1 MPYYSELGIYT
12 PSSSYTSPLLKGP
25 YSTHSSILASNI
37 LPPSSKQFTR
47 SNFRGFKP
55 HLTPISESNLSA
67 PLRRV
72 SSPKVIYHSSPKV
85 RVPRPIK
92 INTADIDVS
101 LNRFKR
107 TPPKQPPVNQAPKTD
122 ATPPS
127 PPPVEKEAKPNSE
140 IRRDRATIRLQTI
153 HKDTL
158 EKEIGQI
165 KSWRDNFK
173 PEELVVEA
181 RRRKKS
187 PGELL
192 KEKFLIRSK
201 SKDNVPLLPAPVIP
215 RRSSVRKSPSF
226 KDICNEITSDDAVED
241 LNPGQPLEVRRRQS
255 RQLSHEDVIK
265 EIQRSSSTLSV
276 EEVQLLDALIQAE
289 SEVGLYDEPPEEP
302 KKLKK
307 RRGSK
312 KKSAE
317 DATVS
322 KNSESATS
330 SRLRKASSIKDMV
343 KDISQVEIEMIPTKQ
358 KPIITGYIGSF
369 DEKVKPNLKAV
380 VGDLEVQESPKPEK
394 KEKKFRFNVT
404 VEEFPVKKT
413 INAPKFSLTE
423 ENYAKNQMP
432 LKRKPVI
439 TSILKKREVKC
450 LGEESG
456 NGLILQPKV
465 VKKVVSEDVV
475 KVEEKQ
481 VGEETQEDT
490 KQKLLR
496 SKSELQVQST
506 DQKELLKRSES
517 MHSNF
522 TVKVNRSEGN
532 SVQLSGSPQGS
543 GKLKILLI
551 ENSGEASKTDTSIPT
566 SDEKKDIPEKT
577 DKLLKSTKQ
586 SLKSDTFLC
595 KADLGKRKDPPLWAK
610 KPIKPLGESKEE
622 VKVADVGGTQV
633 SEQDCKTAE
642 VKPSKEPKNILEK
655 NQPKVSDQKQ
665 EVLKIVESPKVV
677 SPAAINNHKPDLK
690 SDESIEQLVQSKNVE
705 KPQPKL
711 EEKQVFKSL
720 EPPKVVSP
728 TKTSPPVAISKLTQD
743 DKSNEPIEQF
753 VKSKNVEKPQPKLE
767 EKQVIKSLEPPKV
780 VSPTKTS
787 PPVAINKLTLDDKS
801 NEPIEQFVKSKNVEE
816 QAPKP
821 CEAKKALQS
830 VEPAKVESPTKTSP
844 PAAKEVKNE
853 NFWELQNV
861 EKYEPPKL
869 GKLKLE
875 LKDPKTILKEIQDSR
890 ANVKEPETPE
900 EYEKRM
906 ISKRSLIQKAN
917 KSDPDLKIFEPPTPP
932 PPEPEKEPSPEPS
945 FVPLQSNR
953 LSQWMNPWK
962 KPDQQDGCPVEIF
975 AKPKFIRARHI
986 PRRWRQNASESED
999 STTTATTSED
1009 ESDSDE
1015 DDDEDTEDE
1024 EGQEVDEDQNKAGAS
1039 MSSDDSGFDSGRA
1052 KFKG

>member
-610 KPIKPLGESKEE
+610 KPIKPVGESKEE

-642 VKPSKEPKNILEK
+642 VKPSKEPNKILV
-655 NQPKVSDQKQ
+655 NDQKQ
-665 EVLKIVESPKVV
+665 EVLKMVESPKVV

-690 SDESIEQLVQSKNVE
+690 SDESIEQSVQSKNVE

-711 EEKQVFKSL
+711 EEKQVLKSL

-743 DKSNEPIEQF
+743 DKSNEPIEQC
-753 VKSKNVEKPQPKLE
+753 
-767 EKQVIKSLEPPKV
+767 
-780 VSPTKTS
+780 
-787 PPVAINKLTLDDKS
+787 
-801 NEPIEQFVKSKNVEE
+801 VKSKNVEE
-816 QAPKP
+816 QEPKP
-821 CEAKKALQS
+821 SEAKKVLQS

>member
-55 HLTPISESNLSA
+55 HLTPISESNTSA

-107 TPPKQPPVNQAPKTD
+107 IPPKQPPVNQAPKTD

-127 PPPVEKEAKPNSE
+127 PPPVEKEAKPNRE
-140 IRRDRATIRLQTI
+140 IRRDRTTIRLQTI

-181 RRRKKS
+181 KRRKKS

-215 RRSSVRKSPSF
+215 RRSSVKKSPSF
-226 KDICNEITSDDAVED
+226 KDICNEITSDEAVED

-302 KKLKK
+302 KKVKK
-307 RRGSK
+307 RRGTK
-312 KKSAE
+312 NKSAE

-322 KNSESATS
+322 KNTESVAS
-330 SRLRKASSIKDMV
+330 SKLRKESSIKDMV

-358 KPIITGYIGSF
+358 KPIITGYIGSI

-423 ENYAKNQMP
+423 DNYTKNQMP

-465 VKKVVSEDVV
+465 VKKIVSEDVI
-475 KVEEKQ
+475 KVDEKQ
-481 VGEETQEDT
+481 VGEETQKGVEVT
-490 KQKLLR
+490 KQKLLK
-496 SKSELQVQST
+496 SKSEVEVQSK

-532 SVQLSGSPQGS
+532 SVQTISGSPQGS

-551 ENSGEASKTDTSIPT
+551 ENSGETPKTDTSIPT

-577 DKLLKSTKQ
+577 EKMLKSTKQ

-595 KADLGKRKDPPLWAK
+595 KADLGKRKDPPLWAR
-610 KPIKPLGESKEE
+610 KPKEALKPVGESK
-622 VKVADVGGTQV
+622 VIDVGETQHEVSQV
-633 SEQDCKTAE
+633 SEQDCKTVDVEE
-642 VKPSKEPKNILEK
+642 VKPNSEPNKIVVDHKL
-655 NQPKVSDQKQ
+655 SDQKQ
-665 EVLKIVESPKVV
+665 EVLGSPKVV
-677 SPAAINNHKPDLK
+677 SPTSPPAAVNKPKQDLK
-690 SDESIEQLVQSKNVE
+690 SDKPIEQFVQSKSVE
-705 KPQPKL
+705 KL
-711 EEKQVFKSL
+711 SEEKQVLKNV

-728 TKTSPPVAISKLTQD
+728 TKTSPP
-743 DKSNEPIEQF
+743 
-753 VKSKNVEKPQPKLE
+753 
-767 EKQVIKSLEPPKV
+767 
-780 VSPTKTS
+780 
-787 PPVAINKLTLDDKS
+787 
-801 NEPIEQFVKSKNVEE
+801 
-816 QAPKP
+816 
-821 CEAKKALQS
+821 
-830 VEPAKVESPTKTSP
+830 
-844 PAAKEVKNE
+844 AAKEVKDE
-853 NFWELQNV
+853 NFWESHNEV
-861 EKYEPPKL
+861 KYESPKL

-917 KSDPDLKIFEPPTPP
+917 KSDPDLRIFEPPTPP

-962 KPDQQDGCPVEIF
+962 KPDQQAECPVEIF

-1009 ESDSDE
+1009 ESDNDE

-1024 EGQEVDEDQNKAGAS
+1024 EEQEVDEDQNKAGAS